1 MSTRDY
7 FNKGAPKFKAPET
20 QESAYDSADSDVE
33 SSRYVDKR
41 SSQKARYVP
50 PIDFTSASNF
60 ARYGSSEE
68 YYRNSFKRIYQQFP
82 YDGTFSE

>member
-33 SSRYVDKR
+33 SSR
-41 SSQKARYVP
+41 
-50 PIDFTSASNF
+50 
-60 ARYGSSEE
+60 
-68 YYRNSFKRIYQQFP
+68 
-82 YDGTFSE
+82 